1 MGVGRVLCEALRLD
15 IRCVSRYAHRMI
27 GSIRHKA
34 LRGLFESGSIRG
46 LSADHV
52 RRLRRML
59 TALHAAEDLSQLET
73 IPGWRL
79 HALKGD
85 MLGFWSMSVSGN
97 WRLIFKWQDGSAEEL
112 DLVDYH

>member
-1 MGVGRVLCEALRLD
+1 
-15 IRCVSRYAHRMI
+15 MI

-34 LRGLFESGSIRG
+34 LRRFAETGETQGLPADAIAR
-46 LSADHV
+46 LKRLISA
-52 RRLRRML
+52 LG
-59 TALHAAEDLSQLET
+59 AAENVEELST

-85 MLGFWSMSVSGN
+85 RKGYWSLSVSGN
-97 WRLIFKWQDGSAEEL
+97 WRLIFTWSNGRADGV